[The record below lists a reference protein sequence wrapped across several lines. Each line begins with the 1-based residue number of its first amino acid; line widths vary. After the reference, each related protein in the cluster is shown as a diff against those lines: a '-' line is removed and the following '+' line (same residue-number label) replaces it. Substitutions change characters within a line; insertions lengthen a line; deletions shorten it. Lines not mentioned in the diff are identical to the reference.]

1 MRMHFEGSVP
11 IKADRTTVWA
21 FVNDPTKVASCGPGV
36 ERVEVID
43 DSHFKVTAKVGI
55 GIIRA
60 TFVVDVTRAEERAP
74 DFASLTASGKA
85 PGSAVDGTARMEL
98 SDGPDGTT
106 TMGWSADVTIHGKLA
121 SVGARLIEGTAKKLI
136 GQTFDCIRAKVEA

>member
-1 MRMHFEGSVP
+1 MHFEGSVP
-11 IKADRTTVWA
+11 IKADRAKVWS
-21 FVNDPTKVASCGPGV
+21 FVNDPTQVASCGPGV
-36 ERVEVID
+36 EAVEVID
-43 DSHFKVTAKVGI
+43 DQHFKVTAKVGI

-60 TFVVDVTRAEERAP
+60 TFVVDITRADEREP

-85 PGSAVDGTARMEL
+85 PGSAVDGAARMDL
-98 SDGPDGTT
+98 RDGPDRTT
-106 TMGWSADVTIHGKLA
+106 VMDWSADVTIHGKLA